1 MAGGIDELIDVL
13 YGMVED
19 AWSMPLGRDKCLI
32 ERERVLDILDELRV
46 NLPGEIKAARDVVD
60 KRNELIAEGKRDA
73 DAIRRQAEESA
84 AQMVNTSDIMVQARQ
99 KSTEILNSAEAQSRE
114 LKLAASNYCDEIL
127 RETEETVNQTL
138 EELHKIRQQFK
149 AAVQGGTAQ

>member
-13 YGMVED
+13 YGMVEE

-46 NLPGEIKAARDVVD
+46 NLPGEIKAARDVVE
-60 KRNELIAEGKRDA
+60 KRNELLAEGKREA
-73 DAIRRQAEESA
+73 ESIRRQAEEKA
-84 AQMVNTSDIMVQARQ
+84 AQLLNNNEIVAQARQ
-99 KSTEILNSAEAQSRE
+99 KSTEILNNAE

-127 RETEETVNQTL
+127 KQTEDTVTATL
-138 EELHKIRQQFK
+138 SELRQIRQQFK
-149 AAVQGGTAQ
+149 AAMQGSGK

>member
-13 YGMVED
+13 YGMVEE

-60 KRNELIAEGKRDA
+60 KRNELLAEGKRDA
-73 DAIRRQAEESA
+73 DAVRRQAEEKA
-84 AQMVNTSDIMVQARQ
+84 AQLLDEHELVVQARQ
-99 KSTEILNSAEAQSRE
+99 KAAEILNNAETKSRE
-114 LKLAASNYCDEIL
+114 LKTAASQFCDEIL
-127 RETEETVNQTL
+127 TRTEETVNSTL
-138 EELHKIRQQFK
+138 ADLQQVRQNFK
-149 AAVQGGTAQ
+149 AAMQSGNK